1 MAHILLIEDDPQF
14 AEMLQQMLEQDH
26 HRVTCASDG
35 EAGVRLASSVNPDLI
50 LTDILMPKLDGI
62 ETIVAL
68 RKHGQVAPII
78 AMSGGRRSITAD
90 FNLESAEL
98 MGVSATLSKPFTR
111 AQLRDAINQT
121 LK

>member
-14 AEMLQQMLEQDH
+14 SEMLQQMLAQDH
-26 HRVTCASDG
+26 HRVTAAADG
-35 EAGVRLASSVNPDLI
+35 EAGVRLAAGIKPDLI

-62 ETIVAL
+62 EAILAL
-68 RKHGQVAPII
+68 RKQGQTAPII
-78 AMSGGRRSITAD
+78 AMSGGRRAITAD

-111 AQLRDAINQT
+111 AQLRDAINQA

>member
-14 AEMLQQMLEQDH
+14 AEMLQQMLEQDY
-26 HRVTCASDG
+26 HRVTSAADG
-35 EAGVRLASSVNPDLI
+35 EVGVRLAGEVKPDLI

-62 ETIVAL
+62 EAILAL
-68 RKHGQVAPII
+68 RKQGQAAPII

-111 AQLRDAINQT
+111 AQLRDAINQA